1 MPIDKNNK
9 QQLQAYELINTTNS
23 SFFLTGKAGTGK
35 TTFLQTVQKEI
46 DKNFIVLAPTGIAAM
61 LAGGETIH
69 SFFGLPLQI
78 CTPKT
83 MGNINRSKISIIKR
97 VDTIIIDEV
106 SMVRCDIID
115 AIDYMF
121 DPKTEKEKKK
131 I

>member
-1 MPIDKNNK
+1 MSIDKTNK
-9 QQLQAYELINTTNS
+9 QQLQAYELIETTNS

-83 MGNINRSKISIIKR
+83 IGNINRSN
-97 VDTIIIDEV
+97 
-106 SMVRCDIID
+106 
-115 AIDYMF
+115 
-121 DPKTEKEKKK
+121 
-131 I
+131 

>member
-61 LAGGETIH
+61 LAGGETILKQWGT
-69 SFFGLPLQI
+69 S
-78 CTPKT
+78 T
-83 MGNINRSKISIIKR
+83 
-97 VDTIIIDEV
+97 
-106 SMVRCDIID
+106 
-115 AIDYMF
+115 
-121 DPKTEKEKKK
+121 DPKSPLSKGL
-131 I
+131 IR